1 MPTEVKA
8 YSCDFGCGKRVLK
21 SKHGMKQHEK
31 VCFKNPANRACQTC
45 AFDNGHEYI
54 LEKKHY
60 LTHCGFLGPT
70 KTTSDCRHWRP
81 SVSVRLVGKPDNE
94 SA

>member
-45 AFDNGHEYI
+45 ANDGGYNYLPEF
-54 LEKKHY
+54 KHY
-60 LTHCGFLGPT
+60 ATDCDVLGQT
-70 KTTSDCRHWRP
+70 KITSNCVHWRS
-81 SVSVRLVGKPDNE
+81 SVALSLIK
-94 SA
+94 AT